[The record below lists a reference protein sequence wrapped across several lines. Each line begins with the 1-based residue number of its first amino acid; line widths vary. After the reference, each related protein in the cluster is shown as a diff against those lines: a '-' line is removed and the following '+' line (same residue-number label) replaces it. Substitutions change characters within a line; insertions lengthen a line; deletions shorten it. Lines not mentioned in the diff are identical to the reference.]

1 MDELDGPWAATE
13 PPPPP
18 PRRRGR
24 LGLYLWLGLLAATV
38 AGLFVLTRFFPG
50 QLDSGADR
58 FEAMRLFGLLAL
70 VSSGLVASRRLDLG
84 QSARH
89 AAIWAAIL
97 TPLVVGY
104 TFRDDFVAAIMR
116 VRTAIN
122 PAYGLADAHG
132 AIVIGRGEG
141 GGFYVMGKVN
151 GAPVR
156 FLIDTGATEIVLSPA
171 DAGRAGLSVAGLTYS
186 DPSETAN
193 GVGYGAA
200 ARIGGLDVGS
210 VHLAD
215 VPVTINRTAM
225 SASLL
230 GMPFLDHFTSI
241 EVKGDRLFL
250 RGRRQGRE

>member
-1 MDELDGPWAATE
+1 MDEFDGPWATTK
-13 PPPPP
+13 PPPLP

-24 LGLYLWLGLLAATV
+24 LGLYIWLGLLAA
-38 AGLFVLTRFFPG
+38 AGVGFIALTHFFPG

-58 FEAMRLFGLLAL
+58 FEAMRIFGLLAL
-70 VSSGLVASRRLDLG
+70 VSSGLVATRRLDLG
-84 QSARH
+84 QTARY
-89 AAIWAAIL
+89 AAAWGAIL
-97 TPLVVGY
+97 VLLVVGY
-104 TFRDDFVAAIMR
+104 TFRDDFAAAFMR
-116 VRTAIN
+116 VRSAIN
-122 PAYGLADAHG
+122 PAYAVTDTKGSM
-132 AIVIGRGEG
+132 VIGRGEG

-156 FLIDTGATEIVLSPA
+156 FLVDTGATEIVLSPA
-171 DAGRAGLSVAGLTYS
+171 DAGRAGLSTAALKYS

-200 ARIGGLDVGS
+200 ARLGSLDVGS
-210 VHLAD
+210 VRLTD

-230 GMPFLDHFTSI
+230 GMPFLDHFASI

-250 RGRRQGRE
+250 RGLR